1 MNFATTFLAVGL
13 LTNAAD
19 VAESVHRS
27 DRDVGFSL
35 CGKIIPFKPR
45 VPSFFLSDA
54 SGTARII
61 YLGDAQ
67 PGSGDIVRC
76 SGVIGC
82 EGPLGPGY
90 ATCTNLSL
98 VSRGTPPTFADSS
111 IAALKSGEMD
121 YRHVRIRG
129 TVQEIFRDEID
140 PDWCYVVLSDDGL
153 SVYATFLAK
162 DLTAN
167 RIRPLTG
174 AYVSICGICT
184 PWDYGARL
192 QLGRVLS
199 AEDITSVEVI
209 RAASSDAFDIPVCS
223 NAEFLN
229 PEDMPV
235 AERRRL
241 TGLVIAVWQGTH
253 LVVKDT
259 CCGVHNIEL
268 AARPAP
274 AVGSMVEVAGLL
286 KTDLYRLNLTDAVW
300 RPSCQPPPAEAVP
313 QDISANALVLDENG
327 NARINAELH
336 GRPVRLQG
344 VVQSVPP
351 SDASY
356 GTLVIKS
363 GDIAIPIDISENRD
377 ALLEVQP
384 GCTVAVSGICI
395 IHSSNWS
402 SYSAFPHATGVTIV
416 IRKPADVRI
425 LARPPW
431 WTTGRLLSVISTLL
445 AVLFGI
451 LVWNVALRK
460 AATRKGRELMREQ
473 IGHVKAELKTEE
485 RTRLAVELH
494 DSLAQNLT
502 GISLEIDTA
511 SKLADENRDAMLAH
525 LGTAAQSLKSC
536 RDELRN
542 CLWDL
547 RNRALEAKDM
557 DTAIR
562 QTLAPHVAGVE
573 LTVRFNVPRER
584 FSDNTAHTILRIV
597 RELTLNAIRHGKATK
612 IRVAGSVDGERMLFS
627 IRDNGCGFDPDA
639 APGFDKGHYG
649 LLGIRERIDEF
660 EGEFR
665 ISSSL
670 GKGTKA
676 TISLKVPQE
685 S

>member
-1 MNFATTFLAVGL
+1 MLNFATTLFAVGL

-19 VAESVHRS
+19 VAESVRRS

-35 CGKIIPFKPR
+35 YGKIIPFKPR

-54 SGTARII
+54 SGTARVI
-61 YLGDAQ
+61 YLGDTQ

-82 EGPLGPGY
+82 EGRLGPGY
-90 ATCTNLSL
+90 ATCTNLSI

-140 PDWCYVVLSDDGL
+140 PDWCYVVLSDGGR

-162 DLTAN
+162 DLTAD

-174 AYVSICGICT
+174 AYVSIRGICT

-209 RAASSDAFDIPVCS
+209 RAAPSDAFDIPVCS
-223 NAEFLN
+223 NTEFLN
-229 PEDMPV
+229 PEDMPIS
-235 AERRRL
+235 ERRRL
-241 TGLVIAVWQGTH
+241 TGLVIAIWQGTH
-253 LVVKDT
+253 LVVKDD
-259 CCGVHNIEL
+259 CGGVHNIEL

-274 AVGSMVEVAGLL
+274 TVGSMVEVAGLL

-300 RPSCQPPPAEAVP
+300 RPSCHPPLGEDAQ
-313 QDISANALVLDENG
+313 QDVSADALVLNESG
-327 NARINAELH
+327 KTRINAELH

-356 GTLVIKS
+356 GTLLVKS
-363 GDIAIPIDISENRD
+363 GDITVPVDISESRD
-377 ALLEVQP
+377 ILSEVRS

-395 IHSSNWS
+395 IQSSNWN
-402 SYSAFPHATGVTIV
+402 SYSAFPHATGIIIV
-416 IRKPADVRI
+416 IRDPDDIRI

-431 WTTGRLLSVISTLL
+431 WTTGRLMGVISTLL
-445 AVLFGI
+445 TVLFGI
-451 LVWNVALRK
+451 LIWNAALRK
-460 AATRKGRELMREQ
+460 VATRKGRELMREQ
-473 IGHVKAELKTEE
+473 LGHVKAELKTEE

-502 GISLEIDTA
+502 GVSLEIDTA
-511 SKLADENRDAMLAH
+511 SKLADEDPATMKTH
-525 LGTAAQSLKSC
+525 LNVAARSLKSC

-547 RNRALEAKDM
+547 RNRALEERTM
-557 DTAIR
+557 DEAIR
-562 QTLAPHVAGVE
+562 QTLMPHVAGVD
-573 LTVRFNVPRER
+573 VAIRFNVPRER
-584 FSDNTAHTILRIV
+584 ISDNTAHAILRIV
-597 RELTLNAIRHGKATK
+597 RELTLNGIRHGGATK
-612 IRVAGSVDGERMLFS
+612 VRIAGSVDGERMLFS
-627 IRDNGCGFDPDA
+627 VRDNGCGFDPDST
-639 APGFDKGHYG
+639 PGFSEGHYG
-649 LLGIRERIDEF
+649 LVGIRERIDEF
-660 EGEFR
+660 EGEFELV
-665 ISSSL
+665 SAP

-676 TISLKVPQE
+676 TVSLRVP
-685 S
+685 